1 MLFIPIFIQIPK
13 TNNFTLCV
21 CDARAQVLL
30 TGGCCKKFRPSCL
43 YIFDCRTIGPRLSS
57 SESEEVLM
65 RAQFCS
71 YLYLFGGSSSN
82 GLDHSSSM
90 YVLKK

>member
-57 SESEEVLM
+57 SELEEVLM
-65 RAQFCS
+65 CSQFCS
-71 YLYLFGGSSSN
+71 YLSLFGGSSSN